1 MNHSL
6 FEIPETGVRFIF
18 VVLISFLVFSAY
30 FTGKNISREPTNK
43 IKFWGISTTYIIIY
57 SFIEGLRYLRQ
68 YDYMMYVELYLYGS
82 EDKEILFNALNNFL
96 NNFSIPFPGAFVVYS
111 FIWITAIFIFLKE
124 FRKYAALLLPLLV
137 ISYWYNSENFIRQ
150 YIAFSFNLISIT
162 SIINKKYSSFIL
174 LSIIAGLFHSAGFI
188 LSIEI
193 IICSFIYKPLSPLIS
208 CTLYLYFVYLFDIQ
222 ILNVFSNFIS
232 AFSGFGS
239 IADHYLNN
247 SDKWFSADAASENY
261 IKSFGSQLA
270 NTYFDISLLI
280 GGYYTYMRMHEN
292 KKKFLLLYN
301 IFSLGCIG
309 LQPIILLE
317 IFRRF
322 FTPLYALWP
331 IILVYIH
338 KDLVLKS
345 HNKKLL
351 LWLYS
356 LYIYVFFYLF
366 IKNILLSK
374 SQLFIWDIIR
384 Y

>member
-1 MNHSL
+1 MTPGF
-6 FEIPETGVRFIF
+6 FEIPETGVRFTF

-30 FTGKNISREPTNK
+30 ITGRSIPREQTRNNK
-43 IKFWGISTTYIIIY
+43 YWKIGIIYIIIY
-57 SFIEGLRYLRQ
+57 SLIEGLRYLRQ

-82 EDKEILFNALNNFL
+82 EDKEPLFNALNEFL
-96 NNFSIPFPGAFVVYS
+96 NNLSVPFPGAFITYS
-111 FIWITAIFIFLKE
+111 FIWITAVLIFLKE
-124 FRKYAALLLPLLV
+124 FKQYAALLLPLLV
-137 ISYWYNSENFIRQ
+137 IAYWYNTENFIRQ
-150 YIAFSFNLISIT
+150 YIAFSFNLISIIF
-162 SIINKKYSSFIL
+162 IIKRKYVPFIL
-174 LSIIAGLFHSAGFI
+174 SSIIAGLFHSVGYI
-188 LSIEI
+188 LSIELI
-193 IICSFIYKPLSPLIS
+193 LCSFIYKPISPLIS
-208 CTLYLYFVYLFDIQ
+208 SILYLYFVYIFDITF
-222 ILNVFSNFIS
+222 LNIFSNFIS
-232 AFSGFGS
+232 SFSGFGA

-261 IKSFGSQLA
+261 VKSFVSQLA

-280 GGYYTYMRMHEN
+280 GGYYTYINLNSN

-317 IFRRF
+317 VFRRF

-338 KDLVLKS
+338 KEFVLKS

-351 LWLYS
+351 VWLYS

-366 IKNILLSK
+366 LKNILLSK